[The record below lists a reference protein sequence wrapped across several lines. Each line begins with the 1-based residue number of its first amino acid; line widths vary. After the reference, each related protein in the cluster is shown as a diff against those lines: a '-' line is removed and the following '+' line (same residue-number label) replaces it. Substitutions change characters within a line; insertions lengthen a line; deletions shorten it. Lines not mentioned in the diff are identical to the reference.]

1 MENAKRI
8 EKDGWRI
15 IAGYE
20 VYVEDGKIRH
30 GVKDSYTG
38 IGQVS
43 TYVYRASRYGGW
55 DREYSGVTV
64 AAFRAGVRR
73 GTISML

>member
-20 VYVEDGKIRH
+20 VYVRTEK
-30 GVKDSYTG
+30 S
-38 IGQVS
+38 
-43 TYVYRASRYGGW
+43 
-55 DREYSGVTV
+55 VT
-64 AAFRAGVRR
+64 A
-73 GTISML
+73 